1 MRWNLLQSNRLEPMS
16 WDLKLDSRYPYIWHI
31 NVDYDHLF
39 LNIQDFQQEKK
50 TCQSPS
56 RPQES
61 YKQGTY
67 FTPRKCFL
75 SARVHMSM
83 VGYPPP
89 SYICLISREI
99 HWKSNGEYIKI
110 DGYNYRNK
118 RISRFNLVQK
128 ILRYKMKHIHLQQAS
143 TWELRHPKNTFGK

>member
-1 MRWNLLQSNRLEPMS
+1 MLGLNLNLTQASPTLSKLYDRIRFRMQLCDFYELMS

-110 DGYNYRNK
+110 DGEYIETRG
-118 RISRFNLVQK
+118 SLDLTLFNLA
-128 ILRYKMKHIHLQQAS
+128 L
-143 TWELRHPKNTFGK
+143 